1 MSNTVSKFIR
11 PLAQAVAVA
20 TLFVSSAHAFAPHYV
35 TATSDL
41 GSVTVNDILSSPSG
55 APSPLSWMIAN
66 VGSVGSGYVNTQAT
80 TVGDALRIAAPG
92 NIPDPMGFREPR
104 ATVGIDYDP
113 GISRFYNTKLQID
126 VPVLTQFAQ
135 PDVTGLAITLAGS
148 AYYSGTSLDRGV
160 RMHLQLNAV
169 NAAGQSVSVLD
180 STQDSFADQSSPFLF
195 NVDALVPVGFDVKRL
210 TGTLTA
216 DVFTRPGAVVPPN
229 IVSKTPLKTMATLDS
244 MTIRAVTS
252 AVPEAGSLATMGLGL
267 VALAGL
273 RARRRHA

>member
-20 TLFVSSAHAFAPHYV
+20 TLFVSSAHAVAPHYV

-41 GSVTVNDILSSPSG
+41 GSVTVNELLSTPVGDPPSM
-55 APSPLSWMIAN
+55 SWAIWS
-66 VGSVGSGYVNTQAT
+66 GRTFGGYVNTQVT
-80 TVGDALRIAAPG
+80 TAGDALRIDAPG
-92 NIPDPMGFREPR
+92 NIPDPTRFRLEPR
-104 ATVGIDYDP
+104 ATVGYTFDVAKM
-113 GISRFYNTKLQID
+113 SSSSTQLQID

-160 RMHLQLNAV
+160 RVHLQLNAV

-180 STQDSFADQSSPFLF
+180 ATQDSFADKSSPFLF

-210 TGTLTA
+210 TGQMTA

-229 IVSKTPLKTMATLDS
+229 ILMKTSVTTLATLDS